1 MADHLSLDTSPAA
14 SRKAKGQPAVRKPA
28 APRTLSLAEQNA
40 AIRERTGAGNWHGS
54 NSSETEA
61 PAERGVFA
69 MGAPRGFVRLSARDD
84 DGNEVASLLLPADVY
99 DSYHV
104 EVLQDILDRCDPLG
118 RPRPGRGL
126 TLVPR

>member
-40 AIRERTGAGNWHGS
+40 AIRERTGIDDYHGL
-54 NSSETEA
+54 NGGTEDL
-61 PAERGVFA
+61 PGRGIFQLS
-69 MGAPRGFVRLSARDD
+69 APRGFVRLQAQDD
-84 DGNEVASLLLPADVY
+84 DGFEVASLMVPADLY

-104 EVLQDILDRCDPLG
+104 EVLREILDCCDPFG
-118 RPRPGRGL
+118 RPRPSGKL
-126 TLVPR
+126 TLVLR